1 MPIRVDISPA
11 DRTRL
16 VQNLAGLVVA
26 TSNEV
31 STLPAEFIRKGRF
44 DEVFFVDLPSAKVRR
59 EILRIHLA
67 KRKHGG
73 DGLDL
78 DALVNATDGFSGSEL
93 EQAIVAALYTAFARQ
108 TSLSTAI
115 LLEEIAETRPLSR
128 TMPERISG
136 LREWAKDRTV
146 SAD

>member
-1 MPIRVDISPA
+1 
-11 DRTRL
+11 
-16 VQNLAGLVVA
+16 
-26 TSNEV
+26 
-31 STLPAEFIRKGRF
+31 
-44 DEVFFVDLPSAKVRR
+44 
-59 EILRIHLA
+59 
-67 KRKHGG
+67 
-73 DGLDL
+73 
-78 DALVNATDGFSGSEL
+78 VNATDGFSGSEL